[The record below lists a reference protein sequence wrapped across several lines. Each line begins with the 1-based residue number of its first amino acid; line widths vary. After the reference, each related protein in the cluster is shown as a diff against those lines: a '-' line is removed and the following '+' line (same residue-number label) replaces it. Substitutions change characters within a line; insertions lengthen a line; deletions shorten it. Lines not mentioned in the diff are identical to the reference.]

1 MRVPYVFLASLSVM
15 LLAIFLTAPT
25 QGFEAGY
32 GERDGIDLE
41 QTELPPRPTR
51 IPPDGYAE

>member
-1 MRVPYVFLASLSVM
+1 M

-41 QTELPPRPTR
+41 QTELPPRHR
-51 IPPDGYAE
+51 IPRRYAE